1 MGAELV
7 GRGEPEIHL
16 ETGWQQKRPV
26 DRGRDLELE
35 VVQGSKFAVE
45 VVGPIG
51 EDRIQRDIF
60 GDAEVQVDVGPSIL
74 SAVRRRAG
82 HRSSGDAGVLLGEPE
97 QLPSQRITMI
107 AGEHTAESS
116 CPVIVVASGP
126 EPGRPVHRNQRMTS
140 WWIAHRAAAARV
152 ETPILE

>member
-51 EDRIQRDIF
+51 EDRIQRDII

-74 SAVRRRAG
+74 SAVRP
-82 HRSSGDAGVLLGEPE
+82 EPVSAA
-97 QLPSQRITMI
+97 PVMRGSFS
-107 AGEHTAESS
+107 ASPSS
-116 CPVIVVASGP
+116 CRRNAS
-126 EPGRPVHRNQRMTS
+126 R
-140 WWIAHRAAAARV
+140 
-152 ETPILE
+152 